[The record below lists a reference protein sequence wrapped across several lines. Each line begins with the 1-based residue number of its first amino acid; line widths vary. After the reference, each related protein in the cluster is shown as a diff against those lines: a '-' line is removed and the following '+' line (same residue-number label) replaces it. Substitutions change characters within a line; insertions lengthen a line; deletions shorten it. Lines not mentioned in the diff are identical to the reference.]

1 VRKDFF
7 LLYLEGGRA
16 GREFALFAR
25 PLESRRIMAA
35 TDTVE
40 PTSLLCGTGNHHNT
54 SAGLKGRS
62 RCGAVAA
69 ARRRDSRVR
78 RLIPGAK
85 STGKQLNPKDS

>member
-1 VRKDFF
+1 V
-7 LLYLEGGRA
+7 LYLEGGRT

-54 SAGLKGRS
+54 SEVCDGKEGLRWGGKKEGFS
-62 RCGAVAA
+62 
-69 ARRRDSRVR
+69 VR